1 MENDYFEKKMIG
13 VKPIKNKENILI
25 KKKNINKSEQLYKNK
40 SPTTIN
46 KTDNTISKKIN
57 SIYRNINQEK
67 HFMDGILKD
76 VLTLLYIDI

>member
-57 SIYRNINQEK
+57 SNFNISYGEINRN
-67 HFMDGILKD
+67 
-76 VLTLLYIDI
+76 